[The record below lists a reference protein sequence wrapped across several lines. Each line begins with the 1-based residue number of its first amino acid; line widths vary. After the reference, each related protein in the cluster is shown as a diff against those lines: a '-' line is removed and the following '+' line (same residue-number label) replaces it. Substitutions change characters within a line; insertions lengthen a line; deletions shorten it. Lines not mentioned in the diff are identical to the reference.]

1 MKGYRFIN
9 TMQSVASFMVGFETN
24 RMTYNEYNDWC
35 KYLQKELTTKE
46 YRAIVYY
53 GNRYLDELKREDN
66 GFLFDIG
73 DYSIKLA
80 KGRTKSDL
88 DKYVLAYVEAD
99 VVLKMLDAAEKF
111 KIKSKR
117 EELLSL

>member
-9 TMQSVASFMVGFETN
+9 TMQSIASFMAGFETD
-24 RMTYNEYNDWC
+24 RISYGEYNTWC
-35 KYLQKELTTKE
+35 EYLQKALTTKE

-53 GNRYLDELKREDN
+53 GNRYLEELKREDD

-80 KGRTKSDL
+80 KGRTKEDL
-88 DKYVLAYVEAD
+88 DKYVLDYVEVD
-99 VVLKMLDAAEKF
+99 VVLKMLDAVEKF
-111 KIKSKR
+111 KRIKKR
-117 EELLSL
+117 EEVSL